1 VGARGERD
9 EERDG
14 TMTAMRL
21 VGNGLAKRISRANLQ
36 QVRRGGGGG
45 PVAYRKAPAEPL
57 AEGDE
62 LTWDDGTVYPEPC
75 LDQYEF
81 MGKEKALGM
90 LLAGLGGFAALGYA
104 LTVRDK
110 ASMKPFVNRKVMA
123 QELNDLP

>member
-1 VGARGERD
+1 
-9 EERDG
+9 
-14 TMTAMRL
+14 MTAMRL